1 MLTAVLLYLSI
12 LVLVGGFRSRRVK
25 TGDDFLVA
33 GRTLPARVL
42 VFTLL
47 ATWVGS
53 GSLFGGAG
61 LGYRAGFPA
70 LWQSAGAWVGIAL
83 VYFIAPRVRRIAQYT
98 VPDILELR
106 YGPTARVLGTVTTV
120 LAYSTI
126 AAYQFRGGG
135 RLLGLIAGVDPD
147 TGALITMIFCVVF
160 TSMAGMLS
168 IAYLDV
174 GNGILMTVGVM
185 LAVVFMVG
193 DAGGL
198 SASLA
203 ALRPDQVSLFGTLGP
218 QASLALFLPTMFLLL
233 GEANMYQKFFSA
245 RDERTARR
253 AVVFWIIGTIVVETL
268 IDSTGVLAS
277 TIVPGLTETQSE
289 EIVIRVATDVL
300 PGFMGVLLVCGAAA
314 IVVSTANSFLLT
326 PATNLIR
333 DVYQRFINPGV
344 TDRQVIIYTRVLVA
358 VLGVFGYMA
367 GKFFPTILA
376 MALWAYTMY
385 GAGITPA
392 LLGALLWRRATRQ
405 GGVASIM
412 VGMLTTLLWEIVGL
426 ARGVDGTPAYLLG
439 LETAY
444 PALALSIGTLIF
456 VSLATPAQSDA
467 EVAALYSASTRTT

>member
-1 MLTAVLLYLSI
+1 MLTAVLLYLSFLI
-12 LVLVGGFRSRRVK
+12 LVGTYRSRQVK

-106 YGPTARVLGTVTTV
+106 YGPAARVLGTITTV
-120 LAYSTI
+120 LAYTTI

-135 RLLGLIAGVDPD
+135 RLLGLVSGVDPD
-147 TGALITMIFCVVF
+147 TGALITMVFCVVF
-160 TSMAGMLS
+160 TSLAGMLS
-168 IAYLDV
+168 IAYLDI

-193 DAGGL
+193 DAGGIG
-198 SASLA
+198 ASLS
-203 ALRPDQVSLFGTLGP
+203 ALRPDQVSVFGTLGP

-245 RDERTARR
+245 RDERAARR
-253 AVVFWIIGTIVVETL
+253 AVVAWIVGTIVVETL

-277 TIVPGLTETQSE
+277 TVMPGLSDAQSE
-289 EIVIRVATDVL
+289 EVVIRVATDVL
-300 PGFMGVLLVCGAAA
+300 PSFMGILLVCGAAA
-314 IVVSTANSFLLT
+314 IIVSTANSFLLT
-326 PATNLIR
+326 PSTNLIR

-344 TDRQVIIYTRVLVA
+344 TDRQLIVYTRVTVA
-358 VLGVFGYMA
+358 VLGVLGYVA
-367 GKFFPTILA
+367 GNFFPTILA

-392 LLGALLWRRATRQ
+392 LLGALLWRRATAQ
-405 GGVASIM
+405 GGVASIL
-412 VGMLTTLLWEIVGL
+412 VGMLTTLVWEIVAL
-426 ARGVDGTPAYLLG
+426 ARGVDGAPAYLLG

-444 PALALSIGTLIF
+444 PALALSISTLIV
-456 VSLATPAQSDA
+456 VSLATPRQTD
-467 EVAALYSASTRTT
+467 EQVAVLYSGSA

>member
-12 LVLVGGFRSRRVK
+12 LVFVGMYRSRGVK

-47 ATWVGS
+47 ATWIGS
-53 GSLFGGAG
+53 GSLFAGAG

-83 VYFIAPRVRRIAQYT
+83 VFFIAPRVRRIALYT

-106 YGPTARVLGTVTTV
+106 YGPAARVLGTVTTV
-120 LAYSTI
+120 LAYATI

-135 RLLGLIAGVDPD
+135 RLLAAVAGVDPD
-147 TGALITMIFCVVF
+147 TGALGTMIFCVLF
-160 TSMAGMLS
+160 TALAGMLS
-168 IAYLDV
+168 IAYIDV

-185 LAVVFMVG
+185 LAVLFMVG
-193 DAGGL
+193 DAGGVGP
-198 SASLA
+198 SMA

-245 RDERTARR
+245 RDERAART
-253 AVVFWIIGTIVVETL
+253 AVVAWILGTIVVETL

-277 TIVPGLTETQSE
+277 TVMPGLSEAQSE

-300 PGFMGVLLVCGAAA
+300 PPFVGVVLVCGAAA
-314 IVVSTANSFLLT
+314 IIVSTANSFLLT
-326 PATNLIR
+326 PSTNLIR
-333 DVYQRFINPGV
+333 DVYQRFLNPGA
-344 TDRQVIIYTRVLVA
+344 TDRQVIIYTRVAVA
-358 VLGVFGYMA
+358 VLGGLGYYV
-367 GKFFPTILA
+367 GSFFPSILA

-392 LLGALLWRRATRQ
+392 LLGALLWRRATRA
-405 GGVASIM
+405 GGVASILT
-412 VGMLTTLLWEIVGL
+412 GMLTTLIWEIVGL
-426 ARGVDGTPAYLLG
+426 VRAVDGVAAYPLG

-444 PALALSIGTLIF
+444 PALTLSIATLVI
-456 VSLATPAQSDA
+456 VSLLTTAQTDA
-467 EVAALYSASTRTT
+467 EVDALYVGRA

>member
-12 LVLVGGFRSRRVK
+12 LVLVGAFRSRRVK

-47 ATWVGS
+47 ATWIGS

-61 LGYRAGFPA
+61 LGYRVGFPA
-70 LWQSAGAWVGIAL
+70 LWQSAGAWVGIAM

-120 LAYSTI
+120 LAYATI

-135 RLLGLIAGVDPD
+135 RLLALVAPVDPD
-147 TGALITMIFCVVF
+147 TGAFLTMVFCVVF
-160 TSMAGMLS
+160 TSLAGMLS
-168 IAYLDV
+168 VAYLDV
-174 GNGILMTVGVM
+174 GNGLLMTIGVT
-185 LAVVFMVG
+185 LAVIFMVG

-198 SASLA
+198 DASLA

-245 RDERTARR
+245 RDEQAARL
-253 AVVFWIIGTIVVETL
+253 AVVGWIGGTLVVETL

-277 TIVPGLTETQSE
+277 TITPGLTAVQSE

-300 PGFMGVLLVCGAAA
+300 PAFMGVVLVCGAAA
-314 IVVSTANSFLLT
+314 IIVSTANSFLLT
-326 PATNLIR
+326 PSTNLIR
-333 DVYQRFINPGV
+333 DVYQRFINPNV
-344 TDRQVIIYTRVLVA
+344 TGRQVIIYTRVIVA
-358 VLGVFGYMA
+358 VLGVLGYIA
-367 GKFFPTILA
+367 GRFFPTILA

-392 LLGALLWRRATRQ
+392 LLGALLWRRATSQ
-405 GGVASIM
+405 GGVASIL
-412 VGMLTTLLWEIVGL
+412 VGMLTTLVWEVIGL
-426 ARGVDGTPAYLLG
+426 ARGVDGAPAYLFG
-439 LETAY
+439 VETAY
-444 PALALSIGTLIF
+444 PALAFSIGTLIV
-456 VSLATPAQSDA
+456 VSLATPAPTDDA
-467 EVAALYSASTRTT
+467 VAALYVGKA

>member
-1 MLTAVLLYLSI
+1 MLTAVLFYLSI
-12 LVLVGGFRSRRVK
+12 LLLVGVYRSRRVK

-47 ATWVGS
+47 ATWIGS

-106 YGPTARVLGTVTTV
+106 YGPLARVLGTVTTV

-135 RLLGLIAGVDPD
+135 RLLALIAPVDPD

-160 TSMAGMLS
+160 TSLAGMLS
-168 IAYLDV
+168 VAYLDV
-174 GNGILMTVGVM
+174 GNGLLMTIGVM

-193 DAGGL
+193 DLGGL
-198 SASLA
+198 AASLGS
-203 ALRPDQVSLFGTLGP
+203 LRADQVSLFGTLGP

-245 RDERTARR
+245 RNERTARL
-253 AVVFWIIGTIVVETL
+253 AVVGWIAGTILVETL
-268 IDSTGVLAS
+268 IESTGVLAS
-277 TIVPGLTETQSE
+277 LMIPGLSEAESE
-289 EIVIRVATDVL
+289 EIVIRVATGIL
-300 PGFMGVLLVCGAAA
+300 PDFMGVLLVCGAAA
-314 IVVSTANSFLLT
+314 IIVSTANSFLLT
-326 PATNLIR
+326 PSTNLIR
-333 DVYQRFINPGV
+333 DVYQRFVNPNATGR
-344 TDRQVIIYTRVLVA
+344 DVIVYTRVIVV
-358 VLGVFGYMA
+358 VLGVFGYVA
-367 GKFFPTILA
+367 GNFFPTILA

-392 LLGALLWRRATRQ
+392 LLGALLWRRATPA
-405 GGVASIM
+405 GGVASIL
-412 VGMLTTLLWEIVGL
+412 VGMLTTLIWEIVGL
-426 ARGVDGTPAYLLG
+426 VRGDNGIPDYLFG
-439 LETAY
+439 LQTAY
-444 PALALSIGTLIF
+444 PALLLSIGTLIL
-456 VSLATPAQSDA
+456 VSLVTPRQTDQ
-467 EVAALYSASTRTT
+467 EVRALYGEGR

>member
-1 MLTAVLLYLSI
+1 MLTAVIVYMSV
-12 LVLVGGFRSRRVK
+12 LVLVGAARSRRLR

-33 GRTLPARVL
+33 GRRLPARVL

-61 LGYRAGFPA
+61 LGYRSGFSA
-70 LWQSAGAWVGIAL
+70 LWQSAGAWAGIAL

-106 YGPTARVLGTVTTV
+106 YGPTARVLGTLTTV
-120 LAYSTI
+120 LAYATI

-135 RLLGLIAGVDPD
+135 RLLALVAGVDPG
-147 TGALITMIFCVVF
+147 TGALITAVFCVLF
-160 TSMAGMLS
+160 TSLAGMLS

-174 GNGILMTVGVM
+174 GNGLVMTVAVMFGVAF
-185 LAVVFMVG
+185 LVG

-203 ALRPDQVSLFGTLGP
+203 ALEPHQVSLFGDMGA
-218 QASLALFLPTMFLLL
+218 QAAFALFLPTMFLLL

-245 RDERTARR
+245 RDERAARL
-253 AVVFWIIGTIVVETL
+253 AVVGWIAGTILVETL
-268 IDSTGVLAS
+268 IDATGIFGSLAVGGLSTAA
-277 TIVPGLTETQSE
+277 SE

-300 PGFMGVLLVCGAAA
+300 PPVLGVMLVCGAAA

-326 PATNLIR
+326 PSTNLIR
-333 DVYQRFINPGV
+333 DVYQRFVNPGV
-344 TDRQVIIYTRVLVA
+344 TDRQVVLYTRVIVVA
-358 VLGVFGYMA
+358 VGALGYIA
-367 GKFFPTILA
+367 GNFFPTILA

-392 LLGALLWRRATRQ
+392 LLGALLWKRATRA
-405 GGVASIM
+405 GGVASILA
-412 VGMLTTLLWEIVGL
+412 GMLTTLVWEIVAL
-426 ARGVDGTPAYLLG
+426 ARAVDGVPVYPFG
-439 LETAY
+439 WQTAY
-444 PALALSIGTLIF
+444 PALALSIGTLVV
-456 VSLATPAQSDA
+456 VSFATPPPTDA
-467 EVAALYSASTRTT
+467 EVELRPAAP

>member
-1 MLTAVLLYLSI
+1 M
-12 LVLVGGFRSRRVK
+12 
-25 TGDDFLVA
+25 
-33 GRTLPARVL
+33 
-42 VFTLL
+42 
-47 ATWVGS
+47 
-53 GSLFGGAG
+53 
-61 LGYRAGFPA
+61 
-70 LWQSAGAWVGIAL
+70 
-83 VYFIAPRVRRIAQYT
+83 
-98 VPDILELR
+98 
-106 YGPTARVLGTVTTV
+106 
-120 LAYSTI
+120 
-126 AAYQFRGGG
+126 
-135 RLLGLIAGVDPD
+135 
-147 TGALITMIFCVVF
+147 
-160 TSMAGMLS
+160 
-168 IAYLDV
+168 
-174 GNGILMTVGVM
+174 
-185 LAVVFMVG
+185 
-193 DAGGL
+193 
-198 SASLA
+198 
-203 ALRPDQVSLFGTLGP
+203 FGTLGP

-245 RDERTARR
+245 RDERAARR
-253 AVVFWIIGTIVVETL
+253 AVVAWIVGTIVVETL

-277 TIVPGLTETQSE
+277 TVMPGLSDVQSE

-300 PGFMGVLLVCGAAA
+300 PSFMGILLVCGAAA
-314 IVVSTANSFLLT
+314 IIVSTANSFLLT

-333 DVYQRFINPGV
+333 DVYQRFINPGA

-405 GGVASIM
+405 GGVASIL
-412 VGMLTTLLWEIVGL
+412 VGMLTTLVWEIVGL

-467 EVAALYSASTRTT
+467 EVAALYTASSGTA

>member
-1 MLTAVLLYLSI
+1 MLTAVIVYMSI
-12 LVLVGGFRSRRVK
+12 LVLVGAWRSRRVK

-61 LGYRAGFPA
+61 LGYRSGFSA

-106 YGPTARVLGTVTTV
+106 YGPVARVLGTITTV
-120 LAYSTI
+120 LAYATI

-135 RLLGLIAGVDPD
+135 RLLALVADVDPG
-147 TGALITMIFCVVF
+147 TGSLITAVFCILF
-160 TSMAGMLS
+160 TSLAGMLS

-174 GNGILMTVGVM
+174 GNGIVITI
-185 LAVVFMVG
+185 AVVL
-193 DAGGL
+193 GL
-198 SASLA
+198 AFLVDDHGPSSMATES
-203 ALRPDQVSLFGTLGP
+203 LRPEQLTLFGELGP
-218 QASLALFLPTMFLLL
+218 QAAVALFLPTMFLLL

-245 RDERTARR
+245 RDERAARL
-253 AVVFWIIGTIVVETL
+253 AVVGWIVGTIVVETL
-268 IDSTGVLAS
+268 IDSLGIFGSLSVSGLS
-277 TIVPGLTETQSE
+277 PGESE
-289 EIVIRVATDVL
+289 EIVVRVATDVL
-300 PGFMGVLLVCGAAA
+300 PPFLGLLLVCGAAA

-344 TDRQVIIYTRVLVA
+344 TDAKMVVYTRLIVV
-358 VLGVFGYMA
+358 VIGGLGYIA
-367 GKFFPTILA
+367 GDFFPTILA

-392 LLGALLWRRATRQ
+392 LLGALLWKRATRQ
-405 GGVASIM
+405 GGVASIAVGMVTTLGWEM
-412 VGMLTTLLWEIVGL
+412 VGLVR
-426 ARGVDGTPAYLLG
+426 AVDGDPEYLFG
-439 LETAY
+439 WQTAY
-444 PALALSIGTLIF
+444 PALALSIGTLIV
-456 VSLATPAQSDA
+456 VSLLTSPPKES
-467 EVAALYSASTRTT
+467 EVRLGAS

>member
-1 MLTAVLLYLSI
+1 MRTAVLLYLSI
-12 LVLVGGFRSRRVK
+12 LVLVSLYRSRRVK
-25 TGDDFLVA
+25 TSDDFLVA

-47 ATWVGS
+47 ATWIGS
-53 GSLFGGAG
+53 GSLFAGAG

-83 VYFIAPRVRRIAQYT
+83 VFFIAPRVRRIAQYT

-106 YGPTARVLGTVTTV
+106 YGPAARVLGTVTTV
-120 LAYSTI
+120 LAYATI

-135 RLLGLIAGVDPD
+135 RLLAAVAGVDPD
-147 TGALITMIFCVVF
+147 TGALFTMMFCVAF
-160 TSMAGMLS
+160 TALAGMLS

-185 LAVVFMVG
+185 LAVLFMVG
-193 DAGGL
+193 DAGGVG
-198 SASLA
+198 ASVA

-245 RDERTARR
+245 RDERAART
-253 AVVFWIIGTIVVETL
+253 AVVAWILGTIVVETL
-268 IDSTGVLAS
+268 IDSTGILAS
-277 TIVPGLTETQSE
+277 TIMPGLSVAQSE

-300 PGFMGVLLVCGAAA
+300 PPFVGVVLVCGAAA
-314 IVVSTANSFLLT
+314 IIVSTANSFLLT
-326 PATNLIR
+326 PSTNLIR
-333 DVYQRFINPGV
+333 DVYQRFLNPGA
-344 TDRQVIIYTRVLVA
+344 TDRQVIIYTRMAVA
-358 VLGVFGYMA
+358 VLGGLGYVA
-367 GKFFPTILA
+367 GSFFPSILA

-392 LLGALLWRRATRQ
+392 LLGALLWRRATRW
-405 GGVASIM
+405 GGVASILA
-412 VGMLTTLLWEIVGL
+412 GMLTTLIWEIVGL
-426 ARGVDGTPAYLLG
+426 VRGVDGVAAYPLG

-444 PALALSIGTLIF
+444 PALTLSIATLVV
-456 VSLATPAQSDA
+456 VSLLTPAQTDA
-467 EVAALYSASTRTT
+467 EVAALHVGRA